1 MPNLSNS
8 TITILGLGLIGGS
21 IAKAL
26 KESAPQATLV
36 GYDSDQEALAL
47 ALAEQVVD
55 RTGDLKECLKVA
67 DIVILALPP
76 ILIAEIIP
84 KLPALINERA
94 AITDVASVKNIVSA
108 SVKQT
113 PEAFQARCVLG
124 HPIAGS
130 ARRGYS
136 ASNKA
141 LVVNRKVILSTV
153 HSNLESSISAV
164 RELWQLI
171 GAEVLELDLKSHDK
185 ILAATSHLPHML
197 AYALVEVLAEQKEV
211 DDIFLYAAGGFADFS
226 RLASSDPGM
235 LSEIFASNASETDKA
250 LDFFIE
256 KLIELKELV
265 KAENRHELLFRFKA
279 AKAARESFIQN
290 HYKNND

>member
-1 MPNLSNS
+1 V
-8 TITILGLGLIGGS
+8 GLGLIGGS

-26 KESAPQATLV
+26 KENAPAATLI
-36 GYDSDQEALAL
+36 GYDSDQEALEL

-55 RTGDLKECLKVA
+55 RTGDLKECLESA

-76 ILIAEIIP
+76 LLIAEIIP
-84 KLPALINERA
+84 KLPALIKERA
-94 AITDVASVKNIVSA
+94 VITDVASVKNIISD
-108 SVKQT
+108 SVKET
-113 PEAFQARCVLG
+113 PKAFQARFVLG

-130 ARRGYS
+130 ERRGYS
-136 ASNKA
+136 ASTKA
-141 LVVNRKVILSTV
+141 LFYNRKVILSTV
-153 HSNLESSISAV
+153 DSNLESSISAV
-164 RELWQLI
+164 RELWQLV

-185 ILAATSHLPHML
+185 ILAATSHLPHIL
-197 AYALVEVLAEQKEV
+197 AYALVEALAEQKEA

-235 LSEIFASNASETDKA
+235 WSEIFASNATETSKA
-250 LDFFIE
+250 LDFFIK
-256 KLIELKELV
+256 KLIELKKLV

-279 AKAARESFIQN
+279 AKAARDSFIQK